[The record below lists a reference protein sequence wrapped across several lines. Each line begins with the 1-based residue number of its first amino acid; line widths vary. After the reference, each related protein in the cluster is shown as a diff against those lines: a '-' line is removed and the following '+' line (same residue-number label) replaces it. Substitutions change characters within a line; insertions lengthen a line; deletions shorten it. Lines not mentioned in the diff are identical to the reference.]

1 MRDSAVA
8 IVTVWE
14 IFNAAPTIAAGQ
26 MKLTVALTHLML
38 EVNFGYTLLYVG
50 CFGHCHSQITILV
63 ATFLIPKDIIITHE
77 FLLLY

>member
-1 MRDSAVA
+1 MA